1 MTSLQPSA
9 QPAVQA
15 LQNFS
20 FDKLLDYLGDGAAV
34 LLKALLL
41 FLLCKI
47 IMNIIMK
54 TVDQLMKKID
64 LDAGIETF
72 AHSAIKIALWIFT
85 ILIVASTLGFD
96 VTSLVALVS
105 VVSLALSLSLQD
117 ILTNVFAGVTILV
130 TQPFKVGQFVEIA
143 GVSGTVTQIAIMRTS
158 LETPDH
164 KEILIPNSEITA
176 SKVINYSSE
185 PLRRV
190 DLFFSASYDAPT
202 KLVKQA
208 LMEAILA
215 DERILQ
221 DPAPFVGVESYDAN
235 DIRYVTKSWVAGA
248 DYWDVY
254 YALNER
260 VRDYFETHGVEFS
273 YPHVVVHT
281 EK

>member
-1 MTSLQPSA
+1 MPNATIL
-9 QPAVQA
+9 PANWNFTAVFA
-15 LQNFS
+15 LLS
-20 FDKLLDYLGDGAAV
+20 DTAWVIGKALLIFILCRIATNI
-34 LLKALLL
+34 LLKAMDRL
-41 FLLCKI
+41 FA
-47 IMNIIMK
+47 K
-54 TVDQLMKKID
+54 TK
-64 LDAGIETF
+64 LDAGIESFTR
-72 AHSAIKIALWIFT
+72 SATKIILWALT
-85 ILIVASTLGFD
+85 IIIVAGTLGFD

-105 VVSLALSLSLQD
+105 IVSLALSLSVQD

-143 GVSGTVTQIAIMRTS
+143 GVSGTVTQIAIMRTT

-190 DLFFSASYDAPT
+190 DLYFSASYDAPT
-202 KLVKQA
+202 ELVKQA

-215 DERILQ
+215 DDRILR
-221 DPAPFVGVESYDAN
+221 DPAPFVGVQAYQAN
-235 DIRYVTKSWVAGA
+235 DIQYVTKSWCAGA

-260 VRDYFETHGVEFS
+260 VRDCFDRHGVQFS
-273 YPHVVVHT
+273 YPHIIVHND
-281 EK
+281 K